1 MSDKAKI
8 AAIYITVALVSA
20 LILATTFYIRSSQL
34 KPELVVPEIKPMLTL
49 EKDLLLINQDGEEM
63 HLSDLKGKVW
73 AFAQFYATCP
83 MCAKR
88 NAQGLKNVYETFKD
102 QPDFKL
108 VCITVN
114 PENDTP
120 EEMKL
125 YAKSLGADTSN
136 WLFLTG
142 DAEKLKDYMVNEM
155 KYDPIQKREDPDEAA
170 SKGALAHNMSIA
182 VFNRDMSM
190 IGRRDLYNARQQ
202 GEAVYLETEKALHAM
217 ISQVL
222 GQKD

>member
-1 MSDKAKI
+1 
-8 AAIYITVALVSA
+8 
-20 LILATTFYIRSSQL
+20 L
-34 KPELVVPEIKPMLTL
+34 KPLLVVPEIKPMLAL
-49 EKDLLLINQDGEEM
+49 EKDLLLTNQDGEEM
-63 HLSDLKGKVW
+63 HLFDLKGKVW

-88 NAQGLKNVYETFKD
+88 NAQGLKNLYETFKD
-102 QPDFKL
+102 QPDFRL

-120 EEMKL
+120 EKMKS

-170 SKGALAHNMSIA
+170 AKGALAHNMSIA
-182 VFNRDMSM
+182 VYNRDMSM

-202 GEAVYLETEKALHAM
+202 GEAVYLETEKALHQM
-217 ISQVL
+217 IRQVL
-222 GQKD
+222 DQKD